1 MRRLQALPSCCQ
13 VDEFLMRMNSQLGVD
28 VLDMALRRVAAD
40 DQVVH
45 DVAAVAPVGEQDEHL
60 AFACGEAEFVA

>member
-1 MRRLQALPSCCQ
+1 MLSALPACCQ
-13 VDEFLMRMNSQLGVD
+13 VDELLVRMNSQLGVD

>member
-1 MRRLQALPSCCQ
+1 MLSVFPACCQ
-13 VDEFLMRMNSQLGVD
+13 VDELLMRMDAQLGVD

-60 AFACGEAEFVA
+60 AFACGEAELVA